1 MNTMQ
6 QLEGMGY
13 RFKIEGD
20 HVRYTLY
27 GGQPPPEADALLH
40 SLDRDFVR
48 SVLQARAQGCVTV
61 KPQIVRVPWE
71 ERFRYQGMIY
81 AAKCAGELADVKVT
95 FIRSTKECIYE
106 LLPPGV
112 DFMKYNVQ
120 FETDK

>member
-1 MNTMQ
+1 MNVMQ

-13 RFKIEGD
+13 RFKLDGN

-27 GGQPPPEADALLH
+27 GGRPPPEADALLR

-48 SVLQARAQGCVTV
+48 SVLESRAEGYIMV

-71 ERFRYQGMIY
+71 DRCRYMAMIH
-81 AAKCAGELADVKVT
+81 AAQCAGEVADVKVT
-95 FIRSTKECIYE
+95 YIRSTGECIYE

-112 DFMKYNVQ
+112 DFMKY
-120 FETDK
+120 DA